1 MKQQTR
7 PKTSITSTSLITI
20 NERDDEKRNKY
31 GKTEQR
37 NKIYIARMKMEA
49 VHDTAGSGFIVNGV
63 KVCTPGGLICIKPT
77 GIPYTN
83 QYIPRAVSA
92 FVRASATTA
101 ADVNP
106 KPENYLPKACK

>member
-63 KVCTPGGLICIKPT
+63 RVCTTRWLDLYK
-77 GIPYTN
+77 TN
-83 QYIPRAVSA
+83 RN
-92 FVRASATTA
+92 FVYKSVHTPCSCCLCQSVRY
-101 ADVNP
+101 N
-106 KPENYLPKACK
+106 CR